1 MKDLQKELDKR
12 NIFIDKVGISN
23 FKIPLIVGY
32 DKNTVANISLS
43 VSLAEN
49 KRAIHMSRLIEVI
62 SSWDKKLSY
71 HQIRKIMNDTKLKL
85 ETDNVFL
92 EIQFEYFKD
101 KISPVSKL
109 VAPISYDCKI
119 ISSLNKDNLIV
130 ELNIPIASVCPC
142 SKEISQFGAH
152 NQRGIVTI
160 EYKTKELSS
169 IDKVISLVED
179 SSSHELYS
187 LLKRT
192 DEKYITEYGYNNAKF
207 VEDIIRDITINLY
220 ENGLYDAKIKIKN
233 FESIHSHNAIA
244 ELLVNEN
251 SYMKYKIKKQIYDE
265 LKSRSIDVSNIDD
278 KELVET
284 HMLSSLSLIQIITN
298 LEEIVGDLIITDDTD
313 IAKLTTVKNI
323 CKYAYNAYISR

>member
-62 SSWDKKLSY
+62 SSW
-71 HQIRKIMNDTKLKL
+71 DTKLKL